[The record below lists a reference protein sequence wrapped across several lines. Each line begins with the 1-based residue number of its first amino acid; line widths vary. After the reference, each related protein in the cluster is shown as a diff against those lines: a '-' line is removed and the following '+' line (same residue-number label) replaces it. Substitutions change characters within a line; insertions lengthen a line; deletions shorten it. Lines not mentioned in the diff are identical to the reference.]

1 MPRSDT
7 DALRR
12 AVAESVS
19 LAGVI
24 RALGLP
30 QSGHVQ
36 ARVKELIKT
45 HGLSTAHFTGQG
57 HNRGRPAANRKTAD
71 EILRHLPVDAPR
83 AKRPQLV
90 RALSEKG
97 VAYEC
102 GGCGTGPVWR
112 GKRLVLEIDH
122 VNGDRRDNRLGNLR
136 YLCPSCHS
144 QTATHS
150 RRPRRVGG
158 RADR

>member
-1 MPRSDT
+1 MPVRDIQ
-7 DALRR
+7 ALRS
-12 AVAESVS
+12 AVVGSVS
-19 LAGVI
+19 LAGVL

-36 ARVKELIKT
+36 ARVKESIKAQ
-45 HGLSTAHFTGQG
+45 GLSTAHFTGQG

-71 EILRHLPVDAPR
+71 EILRRLPGDAPR
-83 AKRPQLV
+83 PKRPQLV
-90 RALSEKG
+90 RALEEKG
-97 VAYEC
+97 VEYEC
-102 GGCGTGPVWR
+102 RLCGTGPVWR

-122 VNGDRRDNRLGNLR
+122 VNGDPRDNRLGNLR

-150 RRPRRVGG
+150 RPRKGAR
-158 RADR
+158 R